1 MYDEK
6 LEQLIDAALADGVLS
21 EKEKKV
27 LYNKAQ
33 SYGIDLDEFEMVLE
47 ARFVQARKKEK
58 LNNPSN
64 SAENNSS
71 RITKCPRCGGYIPD
85 SAVVCPDCGWEV
97 PGIKANAASQTLGK
111 EINRITQNSS
121 SILNLIYPQ
130 KRNRDL
136 ATQIMSFTI
145 PNTKSDLLEFTS
157 SLNSKLGINLE
168 DEYNNYSYV
177 PVMKAYVSK
186 YKECINKVVAYFP
199 NDRAFSF
206 YVDNYANDVKR
217 AEDSIQR
224 IVSRNRRKMTI
235 MITFSLLFC
244 IGFMVGVPWLVFS
257 TSGTTPYKFKYDTE
271 ACNAEVFK
279 LVKEGQLDS
288 ARVILMSN
296 KNFNRYPQKLLVS
309 FCDLIKAYLK
319 EDQVEDAESLYNM
332 FIAKSDD
339 REDNDV
345 LCRLFY
351 SYYIGMGEYDAAESY
366 ISSDGY
372 VSDDEYSQYL
382 TDVVVDMCSR
392 NQEKEAKRFVVQRI
406 GNIENEFKRSEE
418 NERLN
423 NLINNY

>member
-1 MYDEK
+1 
-6 LEQLIDAALADGVLS
+6 
-21 EKEKKV
+21 
-27 LYNKAQ
+27 
-33 SYGIDLDEFEMVLE
+33 
-47 ARFVQARKKEK
+47 
-58 LNNPSN
+58 
-64 SAENNSS
+64 
-71 RITKCPRCGGYIPD
+71 
-85 SAVVCPDCGWEV
+85 
-97 PGIKANAASQTLGK
+97 
-111 EINRITQNSS
+111 
-121 SILNLIYPQ
+121 
-130 KRNRDL
+130 
-136 ATQIMSFTI
+136 
-145 PNTKSDLLEFTS
+145 
-157 SLNSKLGINLE
+157 
-168 DEYNNYSYV
+168 
-177 PVMKAYVSK
+177 
-186 YKECINKVVAYFP
+186 
-199 NDRAFSF
+199 
-206 YVDNYANDVKR
+206 
-217 AEDSIQR
+217 
-224 IVSRNRRKMTI
+224 
-235 MITFSLLFC
+235 
-244 IGFMVGVPWLVFS
+244 MVGVPWLVFS

-351 SYYIGMGEYDAAESY
+351 SYYIGLGEYDAAESY